1 MKHRM
6 AFAAMAAGVI
16 TVAACA
22 DRDGGARLA
31 TEPGDT
37 NPVVSYVTSGAA
49 AIVDPETHRLTPVTA
64 GAASRSG
71 ITASIAAGSQT
82 SDALQVS
89 SGEPGVA
96 RSEGKAVF
104 TFTDDAHRK
113 QSIVMLYRSG
123 GGPPAAMQHYTD
135 GVIVSTTAYI
145 WVKTATG
152 YVREQSVLRIIRN
165 GALVGTYT
173 TTTKVAPPKP
183 GNGGGPKET
192 VMLDRSRVV
201 SPLQKAVGA
210 AAYGLAFAF
219 APEEANA
226 QNYHFADCRQE
237 WLRFAGASVV
247 LAAAASALAAAPQ
260 LTPILISAFVAA
272 LTTTAAYEDALLD
285 CILAHERFT
294 FGGFGGSGAAGG
306 GGGGGG
312 WDCFEGSYAA
322 HCTTP
327 FSL

>member
-6 AFAAMAAGVI
+6 VFAAMAASVI
-16 TVAACA
+16 IAGACA
-22 DRDGGARLA
+22 DRDGGERLA
-31 TEPGDT
+31 TEPGET

-49 AIVDPETHRLTPVTA
+49 AFVDPRTHRLTPVRA
-64 GAASRSG
+64 DAASRSG
-71 ITASIAAGSQT
+71 ISASIAAGSQT

-89 SGEPGVA
+89 AGEPGLA

-104 TFTDDAHRK
+104 TFTDDAKRK
-113 QSIVMLYRSG
+113 QSIVLLYHSG

-135 GVIVSTTAYI
+135 GVLVSTTAYI
-145 WVKTATG
+145 WVKTAAG
-152 YVREQSVLRIIRN
+152 YVREQSVMRSIRN

-173 TTTKVAPPKP
+173 TSTNVAPKKP
-183 GNGGGPKET
+183 GNGDGPQET

-226 QNYHFADCRQE
+226 QNYHFYECRQE
-237 WLRFAGASVV
+237 WLRFASASVA
-247 LAAAASALAAAPQ
+247 LAAAASAMAAAPQ
-260 LTPILISAFVAA
+260 LTPILISAFISA
-272 LTTTAAYEDALLD
+272 LATTAAYEDALLD

-294 FGGFGGSGAAGG
+294 FGGFGGSGGAGG
-306 GGGGGG
+306 GGGAGG
-312 WDCFEGSYAA
+312 WDCLEGSYAA
-322 HCTTP
+322 HCTTA
-327 FSL
+327 FTL